1 MFGSGSQQRV
11 EFDPLGADIGL
22 AAPQPPDTGGGEG
35 DIGSRHIG
43 GIMDAR
49 WADFFNLDGGCVLD
63 GLTTSCGLAM
73 SALNSGAASEA
84 MRASYYN
91 LTTHQFDYAGYVY
104 ADPVFGFAMVDFMG
118 HGAMAQASTNG
129 NGRNGTLPDS
139 YIVNAAGTR
148 DSSIT
153 IIAGAEFVST
163 GPQNTS
169 GTSACAHATD
179 ALVDLAYQRPWG
191 TRSRAMQGLGQGMGA
206 RAKNEFSK
214 NSKEMAT
221 SGFRDY
227 LISGGQRG
235 DVYKH
240 IWGVAGAV
248 LIGDHFVAGGIAI
261 TPQPGARP
269 ARTGSDLAN
278 SQLEKRQVGIE
289 RSEASRRSL
298 SRGSR

>member
-118 HGAMAQASTNG
+118 HGAMAQASTTARLTPK
-129 NGRNGTLPDS
+129 GRRRSCAACRCGRRRRGASRGRSGRRSGRPSWPRSPTSAPSPADGPRGS
-139 YIVNAAGTR
+139 RPPPFRAGQRAAG
-148 DSSIT
+148 
-153 IIAGAEFVST
+153 F
-163 GPQNTS
+163 
-169 GTSACAHATD
+169 
-179 ALVDLAYQRPWG
+179 
-191 TRSRAMQGLGQGMGA
+191 
-206 RAKNEFSK
+206 
-214 NSKEMAT
+214 
-221 SGFRDY
+221 
-227 LISGGQRG
+227 
-235 DVYKH
+235 
-240 IWGVAGAV
+240 
-248 LIGDHFVAGGIAI
+248 
-261 TPQPGARP
+261 
-269 ARTGSDLAN
+269 
-278 SQLEKRQVGIE
+278 
-289 RSEASRRSL
+289 RRSL
-298 SRGSR
+298 KTFSSFATFGWITMRQ